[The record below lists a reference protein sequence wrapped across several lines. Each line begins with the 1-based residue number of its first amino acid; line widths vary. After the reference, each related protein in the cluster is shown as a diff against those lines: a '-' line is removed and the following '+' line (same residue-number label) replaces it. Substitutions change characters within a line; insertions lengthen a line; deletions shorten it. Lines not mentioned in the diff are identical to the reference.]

1 MRYLFVPASV
11 SLWYCMA
18 KKIIILSVGWSHV
31 GVQRYM
37 EQHEEV
43 ELSALGMGKH
53 YFSLWSTLVQLLS
66 IFIGN
71 RQDLNL
77 FVGEYGNH
85 RLQSTKQANKH
96 NC

>member
-1 MRYLFVPASV
+1 
-11 SLWYCMA
+11 MA

-31 GVQRYM
+31 AVQRYM

-71 RQDLNL
+71 RRDLNL
-77 FVGEYGNH
+77 FVGEYGSH